1 VVAVLVGDHIRLRRP
16 QNAATWG
23 QAEQWLPRLAQM
35 PTAAAQQPN
44 AVTWAARLALA
55 GPLLFIALVA
65 LLHVLEPE
73 VNDSDAVSEYA
84 LGDFGWLMNVAF
96 FSGAAGIGA
105 LALVLH
111 RSLARSK
118 TAVAGVI
125 LLSIAAVAWVLL
137 GAGNIDPEGA
147 DMTTHGLI
155 HGIGFFLGLPARLA
169 APLVLAAAF
178 RRDERWA
185 NHRPLTL
192 ALGISAL
199 LAEVAGFSDFVS
211 VVTLRLA
218 LGLWLI
224 WIALTGARVLNERR
238 RS

>member
-1 VVAVLVGDHIRLRRP
+1 
-16 QNAATWG
+16 
-23 QAEQWLPRLAQM
+23 M
-35 PTAAAQQPN
+35 STAAARQPN
-44 AVTWAARLALA
+44 AVTWAARLALV
-55 GPLLFIALVA
+55 GPLLCVALVA
-65 LLHVLEPE
+65 LLHVLESE
-73 VNDSDAVSEYA
+73 FNDSDAVSEYA

-96 FSGAAGIGA
+96 FSGAVGIGA
-105 LALVLH
+105 LAFVLH

-125 LLSIAAVAWVLL
+125 LLSIAAVAWILL

-155 HGIGFFLGLPARLA
+155 HGIGFFLGLPTRLA

-185 NHRPLTL
+185 DHRRVTL
-192 ALGISAL
+192 ALGIGAL
-199 LAEVAGFSDFVS
+199 LAEVAGFSDLAS

-224 WIALTGARVLNERR
+224 WIALTGARLLSERR
-238 RS
+238 P

>member
-1 VVAVLVGDHIRLRRP
+1 MRG
-16 QNAATWG
+16 
-23 QAEQWLPRLAQM
+23 
-35 PTAAAQQPN
+35 AAAQLPN
-44 AVTWAARLALA
+44 ALIWAASLAVA
-55 GPLLFIALVA
+55 GPLLCITLVA

-105 LALVLH
+105 LAFVLH
-111 RSLARSK
+111 RSLARSG
-118 TAVAGVI
+118 TAIAGIV

-137 GAGNIDPEGA
+137 GVGNIDPEGA

-155 HGIGFFLGLPARLA
+155 HGIGFFLGLPTRLA

-185 NHRPLTL
+185 NHRRLTL
-192 ALGISAL
+192 ALGIAAL
-199 LAEVAGFSDFVS
+199 IAEVAGFADAAS

-224 WIALTGARVLNERR
+224 WIALTGARVLTRR
-238 RS
+238 HQP

>member
-1 VVAVLVGDHIRLRRP
+1 ML
-16 QNAATWG
+16 
-23 QAEQWLPRLAQM
+23 
-35 PTAAAQQPN
+35 TAAARGPQP
-44 AVTWAARLALA
+44 VIWAARLAVA
-55 GPLLFIALVA
+55 GPLLCITLVA

-105 LALVLH
+105 LAFVLH
-111 RSLARSK
+111 RSLSRSRA
-118 TAVAGVI
+118 AVVGIV
-125 LLSIAAVAWVLL
+125 LLSLAAVAWVLL

-147 DMTTHGLI
+147 DTTTHGMI
-155 HGIGFFLGLPARLA
+155 HGIGFLLGLPTRLA

-185 NHRPLTL
+185 NHRRLTL
-192 ALGISAL
+192 VLGIAAL
-199 LAEVAGFSDFVS
+199 AAEVAGFSDLAP

-218 LGLWLI
+218 LGLWLV
-224 WIALTGARVLNERR
+224 WIALTGARVLTWRHV
-238 RS
+238 S

>member
-1 VVAVLVGDHIRLRRP
+1 MLS
-16 QNAATWG
+16 
-23 QAEQWLPRLAQM
+23 
-35 PTAAAQQPN
+35 AAARQPN
-44 AVTWAARLALA
+44 ALIWAARLAVA
-55 GPLLFIALVA
+55 GPLLCITLVA

-105 LALVLH
+105 LAFVLY
-111 RSLARSK
+111 RSLARSR
-118 TAVAGVI
+118 TAIAGIV

-137 GAGNIDPEGA
+137 GAGNIDLEGA
-147 DMTTHGLI
+147 DTTTHGLI
-155 HGIGFFLGLPARLA
+155 HGIGFLLGLPTRLA

-185 NHRPLTL
+185 NHRRLTL
-192 ALGISAL
+192 ALGIAAL
-199 LAEVAGFSDFVS
+199 AAEVAGFSGLAS

-218 LGLWLI
+218 LGLWLV
-224 WIALTGARVLNERR
+224 WIALTGVRVLSRR
-238 RS
+238 QWP

>member
-1 VVAVLVGDHIRLRRP
+1 MLS
-16 QNAATWG
+16 
-23 QAEQWLPRLAQM
+23 
-35 PTAAAQQPN
+35 AAARQPH
-44 AVTWAARLALA
+44 ALIWAARLAVA
-55 GPLLFIALVA
+55 GPLLCITLVA

-96 FSGAAGIGA
+96 FSGAVGIGA
-105 LALVLH
+105 LAFVL
-111 RSLARSK
+111 RTSLSHSR
-118 TAVAGVI
+118 TAVVGIV

-155 HGIGFFLGLPARLA
+155 HGIGFLLGLPTRLA

-185 NHRPLTL
+185 NHRRLTL
-192 ALGISAL
+192 VLGIAAL
-199 LAEVAGFSDFVS
+199 AAEVAGLSDLAPI
-211 VVTLRLA
+211 VTLRLA
-218 LGLWLI
+218 LGLWLV
-224 WIALTGARVLNERR
+224 WIALTGARVLTWRHLA
-238 RS
+238 

>member
-1 VVAVLVGDHIRLRRP
+1 
-16 QNAATWG
+16 
-23 QAEQWLPRLAQM
+23 M
-35 PTAAAQQPN
+35 PTAAAQRSN
-44 AVTWAARLALA
+44 AVTWAARLAVV
-55 GPLLFIALVA
+55 GPLVCIALVA
-65 LLHVLEPE
+65 LLHVLESE

-105 LALVLH
+105 LAFVLH

-125 LLSIAAVAWVLL
+125 LLSVASVAWVLL
-137 GAGNIDPEGA
+137 GVGNIDPEGA

-155 HGIGFFLGLPARLA
+155 HGIGFLVGLPTRLA

-178 RRDERWA
+178 RRDERWSS
-185 NHRPLTL
+185 HRRVTL
-192 ALGISAL
+192 ALGLAAL
-199 LAEVAGFSDFVS
+199 LAEVAGFAGAGS

-218 LGLWLI
+218 LALWLI
-224 WIALTGARVLNERR
+224 WIALTGARVLSDRQR
-238 RS
+238 P

>member
-1 VVAVLVGDHIRLRRP
+1 
-16 QNAATWG
+16 
-23 QAEQWLPRLAQM
+23 M
-35 PTAAAQQPN
+35 STAAAQQPN

-55 GPLLFIALVA
+55 GPLLCIALVA

-73 VNDSDAVSEYA
+73 VNDSDATSEYA

-105 LALVLH
+105 LAVVLL

-118 TAVAGVI
+118 TAVTGVI

-155 HGIGFFLGLPARLA
+155 HGIGFFLGLPTRLA

-185 NHRPLTL
+185 NHRSLTL
-192 ALGISAL
+192 AFGIAAL
-199 LAEVAGFSDFVS
+199 LAEVAGFSDLAS

-224 WIALTGARVLNERR
+224 WIALTGLRVLSERHR
-238 RS
+238 P